1 MPIHVI
7 KESIELEEVTLDENG
22 DAYIQKRINLQGGF
36 VHNMLQTDVFQDA
49 MFKAPQETEA
59 TPPIMEIV
67 ISPYPQIP
75 TKMNLSETPP
85 VYSNRYASAGDD
97 SVLFKAN
104 SEIRSFVFIDFN
116 QFPSKQIAS
125 MQKQQFYSNHVYI
138 SIHIAGVADE
148 TYRNLALSFL
158 MVFEDKKSS
167 YVTSTMGQIHENHV
181 AMCSELMSNGRI
193 ISKASLRGN
202 TFPMWRYGGIR
213 PELTVSPTAPGSFF
227 LKLASRD
234 DEEMQTTT
242 EIRTALADA
251 RSMSGFDEAFG
262 NVYPDWFREVANEGI
277 VSGPVRE
284 QWPPIKHDDNGNVLM
299 L

>member
-7 KESIELEEVTLDENG
+7 KESIELDEVTLDSEGN
-22 DAYIQKRINLQGGF
+22 AFIQKRVNLQGGY
-36 VHNMLQTDVFQDA
+36 VHNLLQTDIFQDA
-49 MFKAPQETEA
+49 MFTSPSGTEA

-75 TKMNLSETPP
+75 TEMNLSTTPP
-85 VYSNRYASAGDD
+85 VYGNRYASAGDD

-104 SEIRSFVFIDFN
+104 AEIRSFVFVDFN

-125 MQKQQFYSNHVYI
+125 MQKQQFYSNHVYLSVHI
-138 SIHIAGVADE
+138 SGVAEE
-148 TYRNLALSFL
+148 TYQTLALSFL
-158 MVFEDKKSS
+158 MVFEDKNTS

-193 ISKASLRGN
+193 ISKASLQGN
-202 TFPMWRYGGIR
+202 VFPMWRYGGIR

-227 LKLASRD
+227 LKLTSRD
-234 DEEMQTTT
+234 EESMQTTT
-242 EIRTALADA
+242 EIRTALADS
-251 RSMSGFDEAFG
+251 RSMSAFDEAFG
-262 NVYPDWFREVANEGI
+262 NLYPDWFREVANEGI

-284 QWPPIKHDDNGNVLM
+284 QWPPIKHADNGNVLM

>member
-7 KESIELEEVTLDENG
+7 KESIELDEITTDANG
-22 DAYIQKRINLQGGF
+22 NAFVQKRINLQGGY
-36 VHNMLQTDVFQDA
+36 VHNLLQTDIFQDA
-49 MFKAPQETEA
+49 MFTSPSEAEA

-75 TKMNLSETPP
+75 TEMNLSTTAP
-85 VYSNRYASAGDD
+85 VYGNRYASAGDD

-104 SEIRSFVFIDFN
+104 SEIRSFVFVDFN

-125 MQKQQFYSNHVYI
+125 MQKQQFYSNHVYL
-138 SIHIAGVADE
+138 SVHIAGVADT
-148 TYRNLALSFL
+148 TYQTLALSFL
-158 MVFEDKKSS
+158 MVFEDKNTS

-193 ISKASLRGN
+193 ISKATLQGN
-202 TFPMWRYGGIR
+202 VFPMWRYGGIR

-227 LKLASRD
+227 LRLASRD
-234 DEEMQTTT
+234 DETMQTTT
-242 EIRTALADA
+242 EIRNALADA
-251 RSMSGFDEAFG
+251 RSMSAFDEAFG
-262 NVYPDWFREVANEGI
+262 NLYPDWFREVANEGI

-284 QWPPIKHDDNGNVLM
+284 QWPPIKHADNGNVLM